1 MAFLPSGKYWTY
13 VWSGMHN
20 FLARPLLVLPLLG
33 EKKFLADSL
42 IIFQSQS
49 TLFGLGVKP
58 GHKDTVHTCT
68 VFHLSVVTAGTKN
81 IVICSCFMPL
91 SGVPCLI
98 VGVQ

>member
-13 VWSGMHN
+13 VWSGTHN

-68 VFHLSVVTAGTKN
+68 VFDLSVVTAGTKN
-81 IVICSCFMPL
+81 ICHLLLFCAS
-91 SGVPCLI
+91 
-98 VGVQ
+98 